1 MGGTSYEI
9 RQSTMSKPAQP
20 NQEIVKSNCIVILF
34 VFVCKSPV
42 LYAAAAGS
50 LYQVSIF
57 QCTKQFA
64 SSDSEFAIPAE
75 LPSAVF
81 AWRGIKSLRT
91 LLLFFDIFC
100 CMQYMN

>member
-1 MGGTSYEI
+1 MNIIGVIIRTGGVGGTSYEI

-34 VFVCKSPV
+34 VFLCKGPV

-50 LYQVSIF
+50 LYQVSIC

-64 SSDSEFAIPAE
+64 SSDSEFAIPAK
-75 LPSAVF
+75 LPSDEIFRSAVF
-81 AWRGIKSLRT
+81 A
-91 LLLFFDIFC
+91 
-100 CMQYMN
+100 